1 MRNALVSAALAFGL
15 AWATALGAAPLKLKP
30 ANPQPSGLQSGL
42 NVTYKVA
49 QEKVRSLQDARA
61 LFKLNPKRG
70 KPLRGLDYRDTNEGE
85 PVMTSDAP
93 YYVIADISGYF
104 RFDAPGVYDIE
115 FYTNDGLDATIG
127 GQRVGYFDGRQG
139 CEGTTVTQVEV
150 PQTGWYEFRALY
162 YQNLGTSCL
171 MMKIGPSGQKRNWVP
186 NNMFGR
192 K

>member
-1 MRNALVSAALAFGL
+1 MMKSLIGAMLAFGL
-15 AWATALGAAPLKLKP
+15 ACSFAAAAPLKLTP
-30 ANPQPSGLQSGL
+30 ANPQPSGVKSGL

-70 KPLRGLDYRDTNEGE
+70 TPLRGLDYSDTNEGE
-85 PVMTSDAP
+85 PTLTSGAP

-115 FYTNDGLDATIG
+115 FYTNDGLDARIG

-139 CEGTTVTQVEV
+139 CESTVVTQAEV
-150 PQTGWYEFRALY
+150 PKAGWYEFKALY

-171 MMKIGPSGQKRNWVP
+171 MMKMAPSGQKRKWVE
-186 NNMFGR
+186 NSAFGR
-192 K
+192 